1 MKILMI
7 SSTFPYPPTGGGT
20 QVRTFNLLQYL
31 SQRHSITVATQGSA
45 EVTAA
50 EIAALGQVVDELKV
64 FPRPGTEA
72 IPGGVWGKVSRFGQF
87 LTAGTP
93 PSVLSIYSPEMQQ
106 WINQQVQSGTYS
118 AITCEH
124 SVNEIYVHPQWQ
136 QQLKTVVNIHSS
148 VYGTCQQQ
156 LVTGTAEKPWRDRL
170 NLPLLYRYEQRYCSK
185 FNRIVATTEDDR
197 VQLQALTGTHSPTHA
212 PANPQAQIQVIPNG
226 VDLQTFPYRSGDPG
240 GHRLIFVGAMDN
252 LPNVDAARFLT
263 LEVLP
268 AIQEKYPDA
277 TLALVGLAPLQR
289 CKLWPSGLE

>member
-1 MKILMI
+1 MAAAAQNRGQYSQFRLW
-7 SSTFPYPPTGGGT
+7 
-20 QVRTFNLLQYL
+20 YL
-31 SQRHSITVATQGSA
+31 STTTGDGNGR
-45 EVTAA
+45 
-50 EIAALGQVVDELKV
+50 
-64 FPRPGTEA
+64 
-72 IPGGVWGKVSRFGQF
+72 
-87 LTAGTP
+87 
-93 PSVLSIYSPEMQQ
+93 
-106 WINQQVQSGTYS
+106 
-118 AITCEH
+118 
-124 SVNEIYVHPQWQ
+124 
-136 QQLKTVVNIHSS
+136 KTLARS
-148 VYGTCQQQ
+148 
-156 LVTGTAEKPWRDRL
+156 L